1 MLIPEDRPAGDRSV
15 GDRSVGD
22 KVEDK
27 WKKWVVGFVCLAAIA
42 VSLLVIV
49 RVTAARRP
57 SP

>member
-1 MLIPEDRPAGDRSV
+1 MLIPEDRPAGDRPA
-15 GDRSVGD
+15 GD

-27 WKKWVVGFVCLAAIA
+27 WKKWVVGFVCLAAVA

>member
-1 MLIPEDRPAGDRSV
+1 MLIPEDRPAGDRPA
-15 GDRSVGD
+15 GD